1 MKDKICEKCLN
12 RNTNFANFCNFCG
25 NKFLQTTSMSSS
37 SKFIETFRSRWALIW
52 IVVGVFI
59 LAVLFELMPYL
70 SDFLDL
76 LISSIWMYGLMF
88 IWVLWVRNRNELSLK
103 AILGKLNSINTIG
116 IPYLV
121 LIVIVGMGFS
131 ISCTYMSI
139 YLIIQLFGEISLIET
154 LFDGGDLWPKN
165 FSSIQAYLHAGF
177 VVSILVLIAPIFE
190 EVVFRG
196 MFMTRWVVKWGYKR
210 GIIFSSLFFGILH
223 PGIIGPTVMGVIL
236 SCLYNR
242 TKSLW
247 VSVFCH
253 MINNSIVVILV
264 LITGDPGSIETEEF
278 TSLSSMLPIL
288 GLFIVSS
295 VIISLVLY
303 KLWPSKSDIIPY
315 QHNLQNLHVN
325 NE

>member
-139 YLIIQLFGEISLIET
+139 YLIIHLLSY
-154 LFDGGDLWPKN
+154 N
-165 FSSIQAYLHAGF
+165 YL
-177 VVSILVLIAPIFE
+177 
-190 EVVFRG
+190 
-196 MFMTRWVVKWGYKR
+196 
-210 GIIFSSLFFGILH
+210 
-223 PGIIGPTVMGVIL
+223 
-236 SCLYNR
+236 
-242 TKSLW
+242 
-247 VSVFCH
+247 
-253 MINNSIVVILV
+253 
-264 LITGDPGSIETEEF
+264 
-278 TSLSSMLPIL
+278 
-288 GLFIVSS
+288 
-295 VIISLVLY
+295 
-303 KLWPSKSDIIPY
+303 
-315 QHNLQNLHVN
+315 
-325 NE
+325 